1 MRSVI
6 VVNACIRC
14 WIVAT
19 VLALA
24 LPAAARAQDPAAP
37 PGSLPHYLPPERWV
51 YQHWLPYDEAQ
62 LYRVLGKTRAQI
74 WHHLRDD
81 RKHNLGQLARKR
93 GLTPRRAAER
103 LVAPRRGSVSRST
116 YARLVRRAERTL
128 TQGHMSQHLLF
139 HSLHQ
144 LAIPDRA
151 RWIFGT
157 RSVEEYLRLRRGE
170 LSPQQIGRLHGR
182 TQKQMLDRS
191 NAALRTEA
199 RKGVRNRSMTSRQ
212 AAILLDRQLRQVPRF
227 LGQSRYN
234 GPPQTGPGSKPILP
248 PNDYANNPS
257 ITADG
262 SAVVFD
268 AYRATI
274 PEAVKLGEIH
284 VQRFDVASA
293 ARQEVS
299 HTGEEPTP
307 LSAYNSQVSAD
318 GSAVVFEQAAGNLNF
333 AKRYG
338 AMKVLLRSG
347 TDDAIEISHLGVK
360 GSRTAYNPSVS
371 ADGTRVVYETS
382 DDRGARKR
390 SANGLELFDAS
401 TGKRRRLGGGS
412 GYGAVYEPRISG
424 DGRSVAFTVADGESL
439 VYLRRIATG
448 DTTLVARGGR
458 EPAVSHAGTVVAYT
472 TGSGG
477 RSVLAVRDTTVPRT
491 LRLDRG
497 PAAGGKATE
506 PSISPDGRFV
516 AFAVR
521 RGENSQIV
529 LGDTTTGT
537 VIAVSDRVRGAATEP
552 VVSADGR
559 RVAYTTTAALPGKPL
574 GTAGVVLAD
583 LAAGTSTLLSTHD
596 PIKAGPGAKER
607 AAPDRSGAGGAPSSR
622 SVAGGARSSR
632 SGAGRATSGRATSAR
647 TRAGRTAASET
658 GHPSASYVCDL
669 AV

>member
-1 MRSVI
+1 MNASV
-6 VVNACIRC
+6 RC
-14 WIVAT
+14 LIVAI
-19 VLALA
+19 VLGRS
-24 LPAAARAQDPAAP
+24 PSPPRRARRTRPRL

-62 LYRVLGKTRAQI
+62 LYRVLGKTREQI

-81 RKHNLGQLARKR
+81 RKHNLGQFARKR
-93 GLTPRRAAER
+93 GLTPRRAAQR
-103 LVAPRRGSVSRST
+103 LVAPRRGTVSAST

-151 RWIFGT
+151 RSIFGT
-157 RSVEEYLRLRRGE
+157 RSVEEYLRLRRAE
-170 LSPQQIGRLHGR
+170 LSPQQIGRLNGR

-199 RKGVRNRSMTSRQ
+199 RKGVRNRSTTARQ

-284 VQRFDVASA
+284 VQRYDVATGTRA
-293 ARQEVS
+293 EVS
-299 HTGEEPTP
+299 HTGTEPTP
-307 LSAYNSQVSAD
+307 LSAYNSQVSSD

-347 TDDAIEISHLGVK
+347 PDDPLTVSHIGVK

-371 ADGTRVVYETS
+371 ADGRRVIYETS
-382 DDRGARKR
+382 DDRGAGKQ
-390 SANGLELFDAS
+390 SSNGLELFDAS

-424 DGRSVAFTVADGESL
+424 DGRSLAFTVADGESL

-448 DTTLVARGGR
+448 ATTLVARGAR
-458 EPAVSHAGTVVAYT
+458 EPALSRDGSVVAYT

-477 RSVLAVRDTTVPRT
+477 RSVLAVRDANARRT
-491 LRLDRG
+491 IRLDQG
-497 PAAGGKATE
+497 AAAGGKATE

-516 AFAVR
+516 AFSVR
-521 RGENSQIV
+521 RGDDAQVV
-529 LGDTTTGT
+529 LGDVATGT
-537 VIAVSDRVRGAATEP
+537 VVAVSDRVRGAANEP
-552 VVSADGR
+552 VVSADGT
-559 RVAYTTTAALPGKPL
+559 RVAYTTTAELPGKPY
-574 GTAGVVLAD
+574 GTAGVVLSD

-596 PIKAGPGAKER
+596 PIKAGPGAKTPAKAR
-607 AAPDRSGAGGAPSSR
+607 AAR
-622 SVAGGARSSR
+622 
-632 SGAGRATSGRATSAR
+632 TSA
-647 TRAGRTAASET
+647 SP
-658 GHPSASYVCDL
+658 HPSYLCDL
-669 AV
+669 AS